1 MSLEGKIAVVTG
13 AAQGI
18 GKVYAEALATAGA
31 IVVCADLNLALA
43 EQTAGEISDKF
54 GQALGM
60 MVDVSD
66 PESARQLASK
76 IKEELGG
83 ADILVN
89 NAAIY
94 AGMEMDPQMT
104 VDIGYWRKLMSVN
117 LDGALVMTQAI
128 APMMIEKGWGRVINQ
143 TSNGAYSGHGG
154 VYAVSKLAMI
164 GLTQGFARELGG
176 QGITVNAI
184 APGIIYTEA
193 TKGVVP
199 MEMQQQIRMMTPI
212 TKDALPED
220 LVGTLLFLVSDGAEW
235 MTGQTLV
242 VDGGLTPR
250 I

>member
-18 GKVYAEALATAGA
+18 GKVYAQALATAGA
-31 IVVCADLNLALA
+31 SVVCADINLALA
-43 EQTAGEISDKF
+43 EQTAGEISTK
-54 GQALGM
+54 GGHALGM
-60 MVDVSD
+60 TVDVSD
-66 PESARQLASK
+66 PESAQQLASV
-76 IKEELGG
+76 IKTELGG

-104 VDIGYWRKLMSVN
+104 VDVGYWRKVMSVN

-128 APMMIEKGWGRVINQ
+128 APMMLEKGWGRVVNQ

-154 VYAVSKLAMI
+154 IYAVSKLAMI

-176 QGITVNAI
+176 QGVTVNAI

-193 TKGVVP
+193 TKSVVP
-199 MEMQQQIRMMTPI
+199 IEMQEHIRMMTPI

>member
-1 MSLEGKIAVVTG
+1 MALEGKIAVVTG

-31 IVVCADLNLALA
+31 SVVCADINLPLA
-43 EQTAGEISDKF
+43 EQTAGEISTK
-54 GQALGM
+54 GGHALGM
-60 MVDVSD
+60 TVDVSD
-66 PESARQLASK
+66 PESAQQLASV
-76 IKEELGG
+76 IKTELGG

-104 VDIGYWRKLMSVN
+104 VDVGYWRKVMSVN

-128 APMMIEKGWGRVINQ
+128 APMMLEKGWGRVVNQ

-154 VYAVSKLAMI
+154 IYAVSKLAMI

-176 QGITVNAI
+176 QGVTVNAI

-193 TKGVVP
+193 TKSVVP
-199 MEMQQQIRMMTPI
+199 IEMQEHIRMMTPI